1 MAKFGLLERTSSREF
16 PVGRA
21 VCSVW
26 LVVSMQVVASMAGW
40 LRVDLTAILF
50 RAVSEDS
57 TAPFD
62 VYPGFSVRNGWVKAA
77 PLLIAVLVSEK
88 GNRGF
93 RFSDVIIVGSGLWV
107 VIQMFVGLAT
117 QKSDLLRSSATFWIG
132 PGPGL
137 SSALPYVSR
146 AACALLLLA
155 TLILRGSEL
164 GRAKLL
170 SLGPLAIV
178 AGSFMLHAIARVL
191 RQDDWNWSSEG
202 SRWLPM
208 MVLGLG
214 TLILAA
220 AIAWGDGQRRC

>member
-1 MAKFGLLERTSSREF
+1 
-16 PVGRA
+16 
-21 VCSVW
+21 
-26 LVVSMQVVASMAGW
+26 MAGW

-50 RAVSEDS
+50 RSVSEDS
-57 TAPFD
+57 TASFD
-62 VYPGFSVRNGWVKAA
+62 LYPSFSVRNGWVMAA
-77 PLLIAVLVSEK
+77 PLLVAVLVAEK
-88 GNRGF
+88 EARAV

-107 VIQMFVGLAT
+107 VIRIFVDLAA
-117 QKSDLLRSSATFWIG
+117 QKSVLPRSSAAFWIG
-132 PGPGL
+132 PSPGL

-155 TLILRGSEL
+155 TLISRGSEL

-178 AGSFMLHAIARVL
+178 VGSFMLHAIARVL

-202 SRWLPM
+202 SLWLPV

-214 TLILAA
+214 TLILTA
-220 AIAWGDGQRRC
+220 AIGWGRWSKALLVGVSLLGCLGFVALF